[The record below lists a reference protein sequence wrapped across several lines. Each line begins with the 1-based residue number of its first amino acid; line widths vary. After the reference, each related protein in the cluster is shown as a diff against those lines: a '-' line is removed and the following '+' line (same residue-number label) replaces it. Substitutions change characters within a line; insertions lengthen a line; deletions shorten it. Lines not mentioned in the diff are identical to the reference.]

1 MASELKLTE
10 QLAELE
16 RLEQAATPGR
26 WYVVGPPWRPSGCCT
41 YIVAGHSDPHAGT
54 PVVNGIE
61 IDEWPAEQSGPDYD
75 QSDADLAYIATLRN
89 LAPALIAAA
98 KRDQNRSNAYADL
111 PGVGRVSHADAHDMA
126 IRFIRRHFDGDRC
139 EKMPL
144 TSIPADP
151 SRDHDIRLLAYIEQQ
166 AETEARA
173 TAAEARVG
181 ELTKALEEL
190 YSASC
195 DQQFTLNSRG
205 WNKHPDDASGKN
217 DWAISGAHRHQFD
230 RVQRAVDAAD
240 RVLHP
245 EDVEDIARTAPKPQG
260 EERT

>member
-1 MASELKLTE
+1 
-10 QLAELE
+10 
-16 RLEQAATPGR
+16 
-26 WYVVGPPWRPSGCCT
+26 
-41 YIVAGHSDPHAGT
+41 
-54 PVVNGIE
+54 
-61 IDEWPAEQSGPDYD
+61 
-75 QSDADLAYIATLRN
+75 
-89 LAPALIAAA
+89 
-98 KRDQNRSNAYADL
+98 
-111 PGVGRVSHADAHDMA
+111 
-126 IRFIRRHFDGDRC
+126 
-139 EKMPL
+139 MPL

-217 DWAISGAHRHQFD
+217 DWAIGGAHRHQFD

>member
-181 ELTKALEEL
+181 ELTKALEF
-190 YSASC
+190 Y
-195 DQQFTLNSRG
+195 
-205 WNKHPDDASGKN
+205 
-217 DWAISGAHRHQFD
+217 
-230 RVQRAVDAAD
+230 AD
-240 RVLHP
+240 RKSYNGTKNLIDGGWGGSSLEAHS
-245 EDVEDIARTAPKPQG
+245 DVIADRGQRARTALKPQG

>member
-1 MASELKLTE
+1 MAKKKAKVYEARKFRKQSRIMWMWKENNGYLWLHSLGWTK
-10 QLAELE
+10 Q
-16 RLEQAATPGR
+16 QAADFALYPGR
-26 WYVVGPPWRPSGCCT
+26 AVKVRLVEVP
-41 YIVAGHSDPHAGT
+41 
-54 PVVNGIE
+54 
-61 IDEWPAEQSGPDYD
+61 
-75 QSDADLAYIATLRN
+75 
-89 LAPALIAAA
+89 A